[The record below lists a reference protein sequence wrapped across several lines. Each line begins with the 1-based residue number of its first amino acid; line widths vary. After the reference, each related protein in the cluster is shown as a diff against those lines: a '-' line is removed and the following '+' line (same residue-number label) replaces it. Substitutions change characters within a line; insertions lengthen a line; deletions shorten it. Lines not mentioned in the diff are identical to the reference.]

1 MSYKLN
7 KTDGT
12 LLVDLIDGQID
23 TASTSITLVGKNY
36 SGFGEFLNENYIKLL
51 ENFSNST
58 SPVNPITGQV
68 WWDSSDSRLKV
79 YNGTTF
85 KAVGG
90 PFVQPSQPTMVAGDL
105 WINNNK
111 DQMYF
116 FDGTDDPVLA
126 GPVYSKQ
133 QGKSGFE
140 IVSRLDTQSRERT
153 CADLYIGGTLMAIM
167 SNITFTPGTAIAG
180 FTGDVKKGINILDTD
195 SATGFTLQGVA
206 DKALNLIKANGTSV
220 SADSFLSATSDGST
234 TGALQILNSNGLT
247 IGPNANQI
255 MKIVGNSFVT
265 ENARIDDD
273 YIIKV
278 TSSAAGSQVIDALHI
293 DASTKR
299 VGIFQDTPLHTL
311 DVTGDMRVTGNLI
324 VEGSSASID
333 VSTLRVEDKQIELAI
348 TSDSTLLNDAGVDD
362 AGIAI
367 RVTGDDKL
375 FTWKNATKSWTSTEH
390 LDLVTGKEFKI
401 NGTSVLSGTALGANI
416 TSANGLTS
424 IGALG
429 SLNVDSMGFDGSTI
443 TTTAV
448 GLQITS
454 ADTII
459 INNSRKITGVGA
471 PTDNTDVATKLY
483 VDQSI
488 QGAAIAFSMDI
499 TGLNDTQ
506 IALII
511 NDLVPASGVANGTTA
526 RIHGTSVAGSNVTG
540 IDIGT
545 VATKSFIA
553 VDANGTQNESVL
565 QDIGFTNAT
574 GSVSLTITRSL
585 KQFVTSSGSWVFDQ
599 NLTSSV

>member
-1 MSYKLN
+1 
-7 KTDGT
+7 
-12 LLVDLIDGQID
+12 
-23 TASTSITLVGKNY
+23 
-36 SGFGEFLNENYIKLL
+36 
-51 ENFSNST
+51 
-58 SPVNPITGQV
+58 
-68 WWDSSDSRLKV
+68 
-79 YNGTTF
+79 
-85 KAVGG
+85 
-90 PFVQPSQPTMVAGDL
+90 MVAGDL
-105 WINNNK
+105 WINNNT
-111 DQMYF
+111 DQIYF

-153 CADLYIGGTLMAIM
+153 CADLYVGGTLMAIM

-180 FTGDVKKGINILDTD
+180 FTGDVKKGINVLDTD
-195 SATGFTLQGVA
+195 PATGFTLQGVA

-299 VGIFQDTPLHTL
+299 VGIFQATPLHTL

-390 LDLVTGKEFKI
+390 LDLATGKEFKI

-471 PTDNTDVATKLY
+471 PTDNTDVANKLY

-506 IALII
+506 IALVI

-540 IDIGT
+540 IDIGA